1 MKPPDTQPPGDAFDA
16 QLARATDEAFLA
28 RLMTAPP
35 PGNRTDW
42 REHWRGVRRSV
53 NALRAWAREV
63 KAKREF
69 RAARKARRAARAA
82 RMSPAIP

>member
-1 MKPPDTQPPGDAFDA
+1 MNQPDAQPPGDAFDA

-28 RLMTAPP
+28 RLMIAPP
-35 PGNRTDW
+35 PGNRADR

-53 NALRAWAREV
+53 NALRAWARGV
-63 KAKREF
+63 MAKREV